1 MQTVMNIVGQG
12 LSLGAVYLLSALGLT
27 VIYGVMGVVNLAHGD
42 LLMVGSYVVA
52 LTAGALSVPG
62 AIVAAFFI
70 VAALGVVLD
79 MCVIR
84 FLYEKPVPSM
94 LGTWGVGMII
104 RQGIILL
111 FGTDLRYV
119 ALPVA
124 SSIGIGFGANLQ
136 WWRIVLIVCGIL
148 AAVGLSVLIARTR
161 FGMQMRA
168 VIANPQTAMSLGIR
182 VASINRWSFAL
193 GCGLAGLAGALVA
206 PLRTVFPNM
215 GVPYLV
221 GAFLVVVLAGLGNVR
236 SLIAWSIA
244 VGVGFEAVAILANDT
259 LANIIVWSA
268 ALVII
273 ASRRRALVVARV

>member
-27 VIYGVMGVVNLAHGD
+27 VIFGVMGVVNLAHGD

-136 WWRIVLIVCGIL
+136 WWRIVLIACGIL
-148 AAVGLSVLIARTR
+148 AAIGLSVLIARTR

-182 VASINRWSFAL
+182 VANINRWSFAL